1 MPRQSPLS
9 SPRNFPLIQVNISQT
24 DPIHFASWW
33 LAKIE
38 GKLSSTIGVMK
49 ILRKWLA
56 EYTGTAALVCVVVG
70 SGIMGTNLSNDS
82 AVALLINALST
93 IFALALLILIIAPI
107 SGAHF
112 NPAVSLVQVLRREM
126 GGLEF
131 LAFVSAQITG
141 AITGAVIAN
150 VMFDLAAIQISSNE
164 RVTTGTL
171 VGEVIATA
179 GLITVIFVLVARAQ
193 EELIPVAVAA
203 WIGSAYFFTSSTSF
217 ANPAVTIG
225 RVFSDTFAGIDP
237 VSVLPFIIAQLIGAM
252 LGIALVKGVT
262 RV

>member
-1 MPRQSPLS
+1 M
-9 SPRNFPLIQVNISQT
+9 I
-24 DPIHFASWW
+24 
-33 LAKIE
+33 
-38 GKLSSTIGVMK
+38 K

-56 EYTGTAALVCVVVG
+56 EYIGTASLVCVVVG
-70 SGIMGTNLSNDS
+70 SGIMGTNLSKDS
-82 AVALLINALST
+82 AIALLVNTFST

-112 NPAVSLVQVLRREM
+112 NPAVSLVQVLRRE
-126 GGLEF
+126 LNAVEF
-131 LAFVSAQITG
+131 LAFISAQIAG

-150 VMFDLAAIQISSNE
+150 VMFDLQAIQISTNE
-164 RVTTGTL
+164 RVTAGTL
-171 VGEVIATA
+171 IGEVIATA

-193 EELIPVAVAA
+193 ETLIPIAVAA

-225 RVFSDTFAGIDP
+225 RVFSDTFAGINP
-237 VSVLPFIIAQLIGAM
+237 VSVLPFIIAQLVGAL

>member
-1 MPRQSPLS
+1 M
-9 SPRNFPLIQVNISQT
+9 I
-24 DPIHFASWW
+24 
-33 LAKIE
+33 
-38 GKLSSTIGVMK
+38 K

-56 EYTGTAALVCVVVG
+56 EYIGTATLVCVVVG
-70 SGIMGTNLSNDS
+70 SGIMGTNLSKDS
-82 AVALLINALST
+82 GVALLINAFST

-112 NPAVSLVQVLRREM
+112 NPAVTLVQVLRREM
-126 GGLEF
+126 NAVEF
-131 LAFVSAQITG
+131 LSFISAQIAG
-141 AITGAVIAN
+141 AISGAIIAN
-150 VMFDLAAIQISSNE
+150 VMFDLEAIQISTNE
-164 RVTTGTL
+164 RVSTGTL

-179 GLITVIFVLVARAQ
+179 GLITVIFVLVARSQ
-193 EELIPVAVAA
+193 DKLIPIAVAA

-225 RVFSDTFAGIDP
+225 RVFSDTFAGINP
-237 VSVLPFIIAQLIGAM
+237 ASVLPFIIAQLIGAM

>member
-1 MPRQSPLS
+1 M
-9 SPRNFPLIQVNISQT
+9 I
-24 DPIHFASWW
+24 
-33 LAKIE
+33 
-38 GKLSSTIGVMK
+38 K

-56 EYTGTAALVCVVVG
+56 EYIGTATLVCVVVG
-70 SGIMGTNLSNDS
+70 SGIMGTNLSKDS
-82 AVALLINALST
+82 GVALLINAFST

-126 GGLEF
+126 NAVEF
-131 LAFVSAQITG
+131 LSFISAQIAG
-141 AITGAVIAN
+141 AISGAIIAN
-150 VMFDLAAIQISSNE
+150 VMIDLEAIQISTNE
-164 RVTTGTL
+164 RVSTGTL

-179 GLITVIFVLVARAQ
+179 GLITVIFVLVARSQ
-193 EELIPVAVAA
+193 DKLIPVAVAA

-225 RVFSDTFAGIDP
+225 RVFSDTFAGINP
-237 VSVLPFIIAQLIGAM
+237 ASVLPFIIAQLIGAM
-252 LGIALVKGVT
+252 LGVALVKGVT

>member
-1 MPRQSPLS
+1 
-9 SPRNFPLIQVNISQT
+9 
-24 DPIHFASWW
+24 
-33 LAKIE
+33 
-38 GKLSSTIGVMK
+38 MK

-56 EYTGTAALVCVVVG
+56 EYIGTATLVCVVVG
-70 SGIMGTNLSNDS
+70 SGIMGTNLSKDS
-82 AVALLINALST
+82 GIALLINTFST

-112 NPAVSLVQVLRREM
+112 NPAVSLVQVLRCEM
-126 GGLEF
+126 NAVEF
-131 LAFVSAQITG
+131 LSFISAQIAG

-150 VMFDLAAIQISSNE
+150 AMFDLEVIQISTNE

-179 GLITVIFVLVARAQ
+179 GLITVIFVLVARSQ
-193 EELIPVAVAA
+193 EKLIPVAVSG

-225 RVFSDTFAGIDP
+225 RMFTDTFAGIQP
-237 VSVLPFIIAQLIGAM
+237 GSVIPFIIAQLVGAV
-252 LGIALVKGVT
+252 LGVALVKGVT
-262 RV
+262 RA

>member
-1 MPRQSPLS
+1 MGLTPTFGAVQ
-9 SPRNFPLIQVNISQT
+9 
-24 DPIHFASWW
+24 
-33 LAKIE
+33 
-38 GKLSSTIGVMK
+38 

-56 EYTGTAALVCVVVG
+56 EYIGTAALVCVVVG
-70 SGIMGTNLSNDS
+70 SGIMGANISSD
-82 AVALLINALST
+82 AGIALLINAFST
-93 IFALALLILIIAPI
+93 IFALALLIFIIAPI

-131 LAFVSAQITG
+131 VAFVSAQISG

-150 VMFDLAAIQISSNE
+150 VMFDLPAIQISSNE
-164 RVTTGTL
+164 RVTAGTL

-179 GLITVIFVLVARAQ
+179 GLIIVIFVLVARAQ
-193 EELIPVAVAA
+193 EKLIPVAVAA

-225 RVFSDTFAGIDP
+225 RVFSDTFAGINP
-237 VSVLPFIIAQLIGAM
+237 VSVLPFIIAQLIGAT
-252 LGIALVKGVT
+252 LGVALVKGVT